1 MRIADSLIYR
11 MTQSRLED
19 ARERNFNALARA
31 SNGMRVE
38 KPSDDPVAAAL
49 ARRETNR
56 IARSEAVLGSIV
68 AGTTSLQAADAALD
82 ETSGLLNRARELAIQ
97 AGNDT
102 LSAAER
108 MAIAY
113 EIGAIRAQVVAQANT
128 REGDT
133 YVFGGYIDNQ
143 PPFDSAG
150 VYSGDSNVRQQE
162 VAPGVRISTGVS
174 GDVVFGAAGGTDVL
188 QTLSDL
194 ETALQANDANAIR
207 ALIDPIEAS
216 NGQVISARAQLGA
229 SLNAFQVAQST
240 TERLRDRSVETRAAL
255 VEIDPLDAFTELSRA
270 EQALQAA
277 VTVASRIPVAGL
289 IDT

>member
-1 MRIADSLIYR
+1 MRVADSLLYR

-19 ARERNFNALARA
+19 ARERNALALGRA

-49 ARRETNR
+49 ARRESNR
-56 IARSEAVLGSIV
+56 ITRSEAVLSSIT

-82 ETSGLLNRARELAIQ
+82 ETSALLNRARELAIQ

-113 EIGAIRAQVVAQANT
+113 EISAIREQVVAQANT

-162 VAPGVRISTGVS
+162 VAPGVRIATGVS

-188 QTLSDL
+188 QTLQDL

-216 NGQVISARAQLGA
+216 NGQVIAARAQLGA
-229 SLNAFQVAQST
+229 SMNAFQVAQST